1 MRLWVLI
8 LLLCGLA
15 SAHTVDYQIDGK
27 QAVVA
32 TVRLGEEPAS
42 YSEYELFA
50 PDSPETPFQLGRSD
64 ALGRI
69 AFVPDKP
76 GLWRLKVSADSQH
89 GLHGTEMEIKVDET
103 MIAELD
109 SRPLVSTHT
118 RLVVGISLLFGVFG
132 LVSLLRSRK
141 SNSGSSGPAPKP

>member
-76 GLWRLKVSADSQH
+76 GLWKLKVSADSQH
-89 GLHGTEMEIKVDET
+89 GLHGTEMEIRVDEA
-103 MIAELD
+103 MIAQIEPGAGGQAHGAGHDPLAEPGDGLAAATLVEELD
-109 SRPLVSTHT
+109 DVA
-118 RLVVGISLLFGVFG
+118 
-132 LVSLLRSRK
+132 LRD
-141 SNSGSSGPAPKP
+141 AA

>member
-1 MRLWVLI
+1 MRVWLLL

-27 QAVVA
+27 QAVVV
-32 TVRLGEEPAS
+32 TVRLAEEPAG

-50 PDSPETPFQLGRSD
+50 PDSAEIPFQLGRSD

-76 GLWRLKVSADSQH
+76 GLWRMKVSADSQH
-89 GLHGTEMEIKVDET
+89 GLHGQEIEIKVDEK
-103 MIAELD
+103 MVAQID

-118 RLVVGISLLFGVFG
+118 RLVVGISLLFGLFG
-132 LVSLLRSRK
+132 LISLFRSK
-141 SNSGSSGPAPKP
+141 KKA

>member
-1 MRLWVLI
+1 MKVWLLI

-27 QAVVA
+27 QAVVT
-32 TVRLGEEPAS
+32 TVRLAEDPAS

-50 PDSPETPFQLGRSD
+50 PDISETPFQLGRSD

-69 AFVPDKP
+69 TFVPNKP
-76 GLWRLKVSADSQH
+76 GLWRMKVSADSQH
-89 GLHGTEMEIKVDET
+89 GLHGKEIEIKVDEQ
-103 MIAELD
+103 MIAEID

-118 RLVVGISLLFGVFG
+118 RLVVGISLLFGLFG
-132 LVSLLRSRK
+132 LVSLTRSKK
-141 SNSGSSGPAPKP
+141 SKP